1 MNFEETKERALCIL
15 DLRPHSRFELY
26 RKLIQ
31 KGADED
37 IVNSVLDDLED
48 MNLINDAEFASV
60 MIRHFIDN
68 KNFGRHR
75 IKTELAKRGI
85 SSDIIEIALD
95 ENETD
100 EFDILYP
107 LLETKLSGDFE
118 KKSID
123 KAVRYFSS
131 HGYGISDIFRCINLI
146 KENSTD

>member
-26 RKLIQ
+26 RKLMQ

-37 IVNSVLDDLED
+37 IVNSVLDELEA
-48 MNLINDAEFASV
+48 MKLINDAEFAAV
-60 MIRHFIDN
+60 MVCHFIDN

-85 SSDIIEIALD
+85 SSDIAEIALD

-100 EFDILYP
+100 EFDTLYP
-107 LLETKLSGDFE
+107 LVEAKLGGDFE
-118 KKSID
+118 KKSVD
-123 KAVRYFSS
+123 RAVRYFSS
-131 HGYGISDIFRCINLI
+131 HGYGVSDIFRCIKLI